1 VYTDKCYQECHILNR
16 IMDMV
21 QYITVVCITI
31 FAVPMFTLLGG
42 FHIRLLQNWQKS
54 ICKAGSYAMM
64 MHYQPL

>member
-31 FAVPMFTLLGG
+31 FAVLMFILLGG
-42 FHIRLLQNWQKS
+42 S
-54 ICKAGSYAMM
+54 IKAAPKLAKK
-64 MHYQPL
+64 HL